1 MLYEEL
7 LLEAFSSI
15 ISIQWYLKMFIAK
28 AAVNYTNVICIGN
41 RNRRNVHKK
50 RNTTLP
56 LRVAY
61 VEETIRMYVCIV
73 LALV

>member
-1 MLYEEL
+1 
-7 LLEAFSSI
+7 
-15 ISIQWYLKMFIAK
+15 MFIAK